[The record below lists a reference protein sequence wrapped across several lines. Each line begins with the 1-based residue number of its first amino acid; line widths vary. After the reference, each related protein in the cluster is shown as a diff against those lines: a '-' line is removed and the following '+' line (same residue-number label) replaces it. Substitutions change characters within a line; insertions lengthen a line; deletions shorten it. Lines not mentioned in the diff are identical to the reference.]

1 MWRSRRWASR
11 NFGRRGEAAQRKSI
25 VLLKNGADN
34 GDAPLPLRGRPKL
47 YIENVDPAVAAQYG
61 DVVEDLADA
70 DLALLRLKTPFQ
82 PRDGIFLERMFHA
95 GDLDFKEPELSR
107 ILAIL
112 AAKPTIVD
120 IYLDRP
126 AVIPEIAAGCAAL
139 LANFGAND
147 AALLDVVF
155 GRVTPVGKL
164 PFELPSSMDA
174 VRAQHP

>member
-1 MWRSRRWASR
+1 M
-11 NFGRRGEAAQRKSI
+11 
-25 VLLKNGADN
+25 
-34 GDAPLPLRGRPKL
+34 
-47 YIENVDPAVAAQYG
+47 
-61 DVVEDLADA
+61 
-70 DLALLRLKTPFQ
+70 
-82 PRDGIFLERMFHA
+82 
-95 GDLDFKEPELSR
+95 SR

-126 AVIPEIAAGCAAL
+126 VVIPEIAAGCAAL

-174 VRAQHP
+174 VRAQHPDASTTRPTRSSRSATV